1 MQVHTHGYV
10 PTDQE
15 SEAGKH
21 FMAGYKAVTQLD
33 RWKVNDGAD
42 FVFFDPHQGFT
53 DGTSD
58 SEFKKFLCQTSK
70 NSMHIVSE
78 RGQLNLCQVL
88 YPYPLC
94 KHLEMSKTLA
104 TRLVCS

>member
-1 MQVHTHGYV
+1 MQVHTRGYV

-21 FMAGYKAVTQLD
+21 FMAGYKALTQLD

-58 SEFKKFLCQTSK
+58 SEFKEFLCQTSK
-70 NSMHIVSE
+70 KSIHIVSE
-78 RGQLNLCQVL
+78 RGQLNLCEVL
-88 YPYPLC
+88 YPSPAI
-94 KHLEMSKTLA
+94 SA
-104 TRLVCS
+104 